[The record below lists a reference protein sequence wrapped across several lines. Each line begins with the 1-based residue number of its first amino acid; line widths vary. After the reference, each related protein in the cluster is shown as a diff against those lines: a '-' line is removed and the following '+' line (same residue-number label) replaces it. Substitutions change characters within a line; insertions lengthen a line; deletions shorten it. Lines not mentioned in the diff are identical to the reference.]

1 MSKSIQ
7 IVNVDFV
14 KQANGALVYRLID
27 QYGPI
32 SRIQVSEMSGLAA
45 ASVTKITRNLLRFGL
60 IKELEQQES
69 TGGRRA
75 ISIVAEREKFVS
87 ILIRLGRTTLT
98 VAAMDLAT
106 EVRFKQKYQLKTEQS
121 LAKLEQYVLNLIQQA
136 LTMLTES
143 GYQVIACGVT
153 VPGFVDQKTNTIQ
166 FMPQF
171 NLKKP
176 WKLAEKIQQTIRLP
190 VFIGHDVRALAL
202 AESYFG
208 KTQACNDSIL
218 LRIHRGVAA
227 GIILNKELF
236 SGSKNNL
243 GEIGHTQVDP
253 LGKPCKCGNFG
264 CLETLISNSAIEES
278 VRQLL
283 QQGHQSEWVSLE
295 HCDLAAICHG
305 VNQGDPLLVELFQKI
320 AKHIGQVLAVC
331 INVLNPEKI
340 ILSGQITQAQQV
352 LFPAIEKALQAMAL
366 SDFVNHTAL
375 EASELAH
382 DDIIGAFAL
391 IKRALWRGELLVQLL
406 EQPLA
411 Q

>member
-1 MSKSIQ
+1 MNNQIQ

-27 QYGPI
+27 QFGPI

-60 IKELEQQES
+60 IKEVEQQES

-75 ISIVAEREKFVS
+75 ISIVAERKNFVT
-87 ILIRLGRTTLT
+87 ILIRLGRTSVT
-98 VAAMDLAT
+98 VAAMNLAT
-106 EVRFKQKYQLKTEQS
+106 EVLFKQKYQLKTKQS
-121 LAKLEQYVLNLIQQA
+121 VTQLEQRLLELIQRA
-136 LTMLTES
+136 VMELTKS
-143 GYQVIACGVT
+143 SHQVIACGIT
-153 VPGFVDQKTNTIQ
+153 VPGFVDQKTNTID

-176 WKLAEKIQQTIRLP
+176 WKLAEKIRQIIHLP

-208 KTQACNDSIL
+208 KTKTCSDSIL

-227 GIILNKELF
+227 GIILNKALF
-236 SGSKNNL
+236 SGSKNNV

-264 CLETLISNSAIEES
+264 CLETLVSQQAIEER
-278 VRQLL
+278 VKQLL
-283 QQGHQSEWVSLE
+283 RQGHKSRLLSVEQ
-295 HCDLAAICHG
+295 CDLETICEA
-305 VNQGDPLLVELFQKI
+305 VNQGDPLLVELFQQLGR
-320 AKHIGQVLAVC
+320 HIGQVLAMCV
-331 INVLNPEKI
+331 NVLNPEKI
-340 ILSGQITQAQQV
+340 ILSGKIAQAQKV
-352 LFPAIEKALQAMAL
+352 LFPAIEKTLQSMAL
-366 SDFVNHTAL
+366 SDFVKSTAL
-375 EASELAH
+375 EASELPD

-391 IKRALWRGELLVQLL
+391 IKRALWNGELLVQLL
-406 EQPLA
+406 EE
-411 Q
+411 

>member
-1 MSKSIQ
+1 MSKQMQ

-14 KQANGALVYRLID
+14 KQMNGALVYRLID
-27 QYGPI
+27 QHGPI

-60 IKELEQQES
+60 IKEVAQQQS

-75 ISIVAEREKFVS
+75 ISIVAERNKFVNL
-87 ILIRLGRTTLT
+87 LIRLGRTTVT

-106 EVRFKQKYQLKTEQS
+106 NVLFKQKYQLKTEQS
-121 LAKLEQYVLNLIQQA
+121 LQQLEFYLIELIEQSLSAVQRSDCKV
-136 LTMLTES
+136 M
-143 GYQVIACGVT
+143 ACGIT
-153 VPGFVDQKTNTIQ
+153 VPGFVDQKNNTIR
-166 FMPQF
+166 FMPQL
-171 NLKKP
+171 NLQKP
-176 WKLAEKIQQTIRLP
+176 WKLAEQIQQKIQIP

-202 AESYFG
+202 AEFYFG
-208 KTQACNDSIL
+208 KTQTTSDSLL

-227 GIILNKELF
+227 GIILNKQLF

-264 CLETLISNSAIEES
+264 CLETIVSNQAIEDS

-283 QQGHQSEWVSLE
+283 QQGHQSQWLSEQN
-295 HCDLAAICHG
+295 CDLDTICLA
-305 VNQGDPLLVELFQKI
+305 VNNGDPLMVELFQKI
-320 AKHIGQVLAVC
+320 GRYIAQVLTVC

-340 ILSGQITQAQQV
+340 ILSGKITQAQKV
-352 LFPAIEKALQAMAL
+352 LFPAIERALQAMAL
-366 SDFVNHTAL
+366 QDFVNDTTL
-375 EASELAH
+375 EASELEH

-391 IKRALWRGELLVQLL
+391 IKRALWSGELLVQLL
-406 EQPLA
+406 ED
-411 Q
+411 

>member
-1 MSKSIQ
+1 MNNPIQ

-27 QYGPI
+27 RHGPI

-60 IKELEQQES
+60 VKEMEPQES

-75 ISIVAEREKFVS
+75 ISIVAEREKFATV
-87 ILIRLGRTTLT
+87 LIRLGRTSVT
-98 VAAMDLAT
+98 VATMNLAT
-106 EVRFKQKYQLKTEQS
+106 EVLFKQKYQLQIKQS
-121 LAKLEQYVLNLIQQA
+121 LAQLEHYLLDLIKEAVAKYLQ
-136 LTMLTES
+136 S
-143 GYQVIACGVT
+143 GGQIIACGIT
-153 VPGFVDQKTNTIQ
+153 VPGFVDQKTNTIH
-166 FMPQF
+166 FMPQL

-176 WKLAEKIQQTIRLP
+176 WKLAEQIQQAINLP
-190 VFIGHDVRALAL
+190 VFVGHDVRALAL

-208 KTQACNDSIL
+208 KTKTCNDSIL

-253 LGKPCKCGNFG
+253 LGRPCKCGHFG
-264 CLETLISNSAIEES
+264 CLETLVSNPAIEDT

-283 QQGHQSEWVSLE
+283 EQGHHSEWVSLE
-295 HCDLAAICHG
+295 RCDLDSICRA

-320 AKHIGQVLAVC
+320 GRHIGQVLAVC

-340 ILSGQITQAQQV
+340 ILSGQITQAQKI

-366 SDFVNHTAL
+366 AEFVKHTAL
-375 EASELAH
+375 EASELEH

-391 IKRALWRGELLVQLL
+391 IKRALWNGELLVQLL
-406 EQPLA
+406 EE
-411 Q
+411 

>member
-1 MSKSIQ
+1 MNQQIQ

-27 QYGPI
+27 QLGPI

-45 ASVTKITRNLLRFGL
+45 ASVTKITRNLLRLGL
-60 IKELEQQES
+60 IKEVAQQQS

-75 ISIVAEREKFVS
+75 TSIVAERQNFVCL
-87 ILIRLGRTTLT
+87 LIRLGRTSVTI
-98 VAAMDLAT
+98 AAMNLAT
-106 EVRFKQKYQLKTEQS
+106 EVLFKRKYQLQTEQTVEQ
-121 LAKLEQYVLNLIQQA
+121 LEQYLLQHIRRSLSELQQND
-136 LTMLTES
+136 
-143 GYQVIACGVT
+143 YQIIACGIT
-153 VPGFVDQKTNTIQ
+153 VPGFVDQKSNTIR
-166 FMPQF
+166 FMPQL
-171 NLKKP
+171 NLQKP
-176 WKLAEKIQQTIRLP
+176 WKLAESIQQLIQLP

-208 KTQACNDSIL
+208 KTRETSDSLL

-227 GIILNKELF
+227 GIILNRELF

-253 LGKPCKCGNFG
+253 LGKRCKCGNFG
-264 CLETLISNSAIEES
+264 CLETLVSNQAIEDS
-278 VRQLL
+278 VRELL
-283 QQGHQSEWVSLE
+283 QQGH
-295 HCDLAAICHG
+295 HCDGVTLQNCNLDTICAA
-305 VNQGDPLLVELFQKI
+305 VNQGDPLLVELFQRLGKY
-320 AKHIGQVLAVC
+320 IGQVLAVC

-366 SDFVNHTAL
+366 SDFVQNTAL

-391 IKRALWRGELLVQLL
+391 IKRALWNGELLVQLL
-406 EQPLA
+406 ED
-411 Q
+411 